1 MKLRSYGTGRYERG
15 KPSPSWYQNQANLG
29 TVVLATTSS
38 GVKIAIIN
46 EGTCSK
52 ETLDE
57 TLIEGVT
64 AVVDWLFESKC
75 AKCCARLTH
84 GGGWSATLKVLSDS
98 KRMDPA
104 ILNCEQTTKYN
115 CKWNEDGP
123 QPSCGLWYN
132 HDVL

>member
-1 MKLRSYGTGRYERG
+1 MLRTR
-15 KPSPSWYQNQANLG
+15 
-29 TVVLATTSS
+29 
-38 GVKIAIIN
+38 
-46 EGTCSK
+46 TCSK

-57 TLIEGVT
+57 TLIEGVA

-75 AKCCARLTH
+75 AKCCSRLTH

>member
-1 MKLRSYGTGRYERG
+1 M
-15 KPSPSWYQNQANLG
+15 
-29 TVVLATTSS
+29 
-38 GVKIAIIN
+38 
-46 EGTCSK
+46 
-52 ETLDE
+52 DE

>member
-1 MKLRSYGTGRYERG
+1 MKRQSDTYLAALRAMEQAGMREANHLHLGQPRY
-15 KPSPSWYQNQANLG
+15 S
-29 TVVLATTSS
+29 SS